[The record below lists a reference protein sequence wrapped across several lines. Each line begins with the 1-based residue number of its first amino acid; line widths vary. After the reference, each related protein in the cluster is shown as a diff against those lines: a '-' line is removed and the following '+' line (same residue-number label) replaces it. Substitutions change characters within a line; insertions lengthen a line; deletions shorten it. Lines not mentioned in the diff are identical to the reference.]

1 MKRPGVPSRMLKV
14 VTHSGDHKFLSSHSY
29 NTQDAISIQFNMDAC
44 FLQNVIFVIK
54 KDEESP
60 EDRSTMAEV
69 TEESN
74 GDIRHSRTS
83 SSTSSEDAGL
93 VLSVTGLNK
102 GQSRRPNSGNNNT
115 RSNQQPN
122 SLDSENVHL
131 RAELEVCK
139 NQLKT
144 KEDEVAKLS
153 KIRDELENEVQ
164 ELTASLFEEAHK
176 MVGEAN
182 TKAAASERS
191 LEEASMKIEGL
202 ETEVAALK
210 DMVLTS
216 TPSKPNRHLHPQL
229 DKKSKKSLA
238 TALDLNQSAS
248 IDMAE
253 KTEEKLVDPVVHKEY
268 MLWKKS
274 PTLRKENSEFLQRL
288 YTEDVVPCMTF
299 PNLDLTSKLM
309 KAVETNNVVMSPIVF
324 PKDSGE
330 LPNHCALFECPLVC
344 QFKVTLEDNTQMEIS
359 QLARNR
365 IAATCECLNYL
376 RYICEGLVKAHHN
389 EVYWEIMKR
398 RKKMSLAKLGY
409 SPEED

>member
-1 MKRPGVPSRMLKV
+1 MES
-14 VTHSGDHKFLSSHSY
+14 
-29 NTQDAISIQFNMDAC
+29 C
-44 FLQNVIFVIK
+44 FLQNVIFVIGEK
-54 KDEESP
+54 EEEKESHQGP
-60 EDRSTMAEV
+60 KMAEV
-69 TEESN
+69 PQAAEDQN

-93 VLSVTGLNK
+93 VLSVSGLNK

-115 RSNQQPN
+115 RNGGQGGQPN
-122 SLDSENVHL
+122 SLDSENTHL

-144 KEDEVAKLS
+144 KEEEVTKLS
-153 KIRDELENEVQ
+153 NIRDELENEVQ
-164 ELTASLFEEAHK
+164 ELTAALFEEANK

-182 TKAAASERS
+182 IKAMASERS

-229 DKKSKKSLA
+229 DSKKSKKSLA
-238 TALDLNQSAS
+238 SALDLNQSDL
-248 IDMAE
+248 IE
-253 KTEEKLVDPVVHKEY
+253 KTEPKLVDPVVHKEY
-268 MLWKKS
+268 MIWKKS
-274 PTLRKENSEFLQRL
+274 PTLNKENSLFLQRL
-288 YTEDVVPCMTF
+288 YTQDVLPCMTF
-299 PNLDLTSKLM
+299 PNLDLTAKVM
-309 KAVETNNVVMSPIVF
+309 KAVETNSLSMSPIVF
-324 PKDSGE
+324 PKEGSGE
-330 LPNHCALFECPLVC
+330 LPNHCALFETPLVC
-344 QFKVTLEDNTQMEIS
+344 HFKVTLEDNTQMEIS

-376 RYICEGLVKAHHN
+376 RYIVEGLVKAHHN

-409 SPEED
+409 SPDEED